1 MKLTK
6 LLIKLKKLFK
16 VSEKINMEHDKFEQK
31 EICITNKDRILLNDV
46 LVFNSTLQLN
56 NFSIKVYNN
65 IEAMEKSTQLNF
77 H

>member
-65 IEAMEKSTQLNF
+65 IEAMEKSRQLNF

>member
-1 MKLTK
+1 
-6 LLIKLKKLFK
+6 
-16 VSEKINMEHDKFEQK
+16 MEHDKFEQK

-65 IEAMEKSTQLNF
+65 IEAMEKSRQLNF

>member
-16 VSEKINMEHDKFEQK
+16 ISEKINMEHDKFEQK

-65 IEAMEKSTQLNF
+65 IEAMEKSRQLNF